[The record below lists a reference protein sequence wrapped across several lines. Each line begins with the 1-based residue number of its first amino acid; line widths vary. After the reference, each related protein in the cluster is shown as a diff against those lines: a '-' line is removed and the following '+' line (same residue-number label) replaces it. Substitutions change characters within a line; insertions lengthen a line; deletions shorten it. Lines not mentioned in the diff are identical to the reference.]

1 MRVTAVHRPES
12 VVDKRVQAYQE
23 PERIASLSLVSTAAR
38 LVNTV
43 VRVLTGNSIFPI
55 DSV

>member
-1 MRVTAVHRPES
+1 MRSKTVSKPEPI
-12 VVDKRVQAYQE
+12 VNNGVQAYQE

-43 VRVLTGNSIFPI
+43 V
-55 DSV
+55 SV